1 MFTFIIF
8 LLVLSLVVLVHEF
21 GHFFV
26 ARLSG
31 MKVFEFGWGFPPR
44 AIGFY
49 RDPLTKK
56 IVWVWKSRAN
66 DLAETVG
73 GVPREQ
79 QFPATLYSI
88 NWLPLGGFV
97 KIKGENGDT
106 EDEDSFS
113 AKKFGP
119 KLATLLAGVVM
130 NFILAAILL
139 GVGFMIGL
147 PTDLSNLGDE
157 RAIIVKSAEVMIQ
170 HVEKDSPAAIAG
182 LKTGDVIRTVNG
194 TAVQNTSVLINLFR
208 ESEKKVLNLEIK
220 RDELIFNQAVTPVY
234 IEKDGVPRLGVGLA
248 DAGVIRFPWY
258 LAFYKGFVAAGM
270 GFLNVFVAFY
280 ILVRELILGNGLAFG
295 VSGPVGIAVAVGE
308 SARLG
313 FSYLLNVTAMISLS
327 LAALNVLPIPALDG
341 GRALFVIIEKLFRR
355 KIPIKVEQITHTVGF
370 VALLFLIVV
379 ITWRDI
385 SALF

>member
-26 ARLSG
+26 ALLSG

-280 ILVRELILGNGLAFG
+280 ILVRELILGNGLVFG

-327 LAALNVLPIPALDG
+327 LAALNVLPIPARDG